1 MIVTIELKSSVE
13 AEEVAK
19 LQETVLMTF
28 PNQIDKIQKF
38 FMCCGAYGESGYIVW
53 KNFGEVPESCCLRP
67 EINCSKNI
75 FNDSKCEITHRVS
88 RSTLVEFRTQ
98 TQCSFF
104 CSRS

>member
-38 FMCCGAYGESGYIVW
+38 FMGG
-53 KNFGEVPESCCLRP
+53 FL
-67 EINCSKNI
+67 I
-75 FNDSKCEITHRVS
+75 FNHLNR
-88 RSTLVEFRTQ
+88 LV
-98 TQCSFF
+98 
-104 CSRS
+104 